1 MFFHIKDYPGSHIVL
16 LDGNTKDDDKL
27 LASELALYLSHKD
40 SGDVMMARKADV
52 KKNPNKVG
60 LVNVLKYETIHLSKI
75 RESSLVLFKK
85 AISS

>member
-1 MFFHIKDYPGSHIVL
+1 
-16 LDGNTKDDDKL
+16 
-27 LASELALYLSHKD
+27 
-40 SGDVMMARKADV
+40 MARKADV